1 MRTQTIETVDPNAL
15 RLMSMSEL
23 NDLHY
28 MTEISYRRRII
39 ESPKASRERA
49 ESVSEAYESLVAIL
63 TERRRRVGREM
74 DALGLPGNAA
84 DELSAH
90 LGPPPARMLDVGCG
104 TGVLVEAL
112 RTRGYDARGV
122 DVSSRL
128 IDTGKARMAA
138 RPESNQFNNML
149 YCGNFMYSRMFSDES
164 FDLVYS
170 NDVMEHLHPDEAE
183 DFLRKAYDLLR
194 PGGSLWLITPN
205 RWTGPGDATI
215 LRHPPGTE
223 SRGLHLKEYKLTE
236 LRSLLHGVGFTT
248 RARLWSGGKFRKP
261 TRFRGIHAR
270 LKATVE
276 PIFASLPPKARR
288 KLMWI
293 MDYSCVLAVKPFGE
307 TPSR

>member
-1 MRTQTIETVDPNAL
+1 MQIQTIESVDPNAL
-15 RLMSMSEL
+15 KLMSMSEL

-39 ESPKASRERA
+39 ESPKGSRERA
-49 ESVSEAYESLVAIL
+49 ESVSEAYESLVEIL

-84 DELSAH
+84 DELAAH

-128 IDTGKARMAA
+128 IETGKARMAA
-138 RPESNQFNNML
+138 RPDSNRFNNIL
-149 YCGNFMYSRMFSDES
+149 YSENFMNSRLFSAES

-261 TRFRGIHAR
+261 TRFRAIHAR
-270 LKATVE
+270 LKDKVE
-276 PIFASLPPKARR
+276 PLFASLPPKVRR
-288 KLMWI
+288 KLMWM
-293 MDYSCVLAVKPFGE
+293 MDYSCVLAFKPFV
-307 TPSR
+307 